1 MVHDQRIRSD
11 IQGFYLKGAK
21 AVRMVLES
29 FISKLKNERIYWFS
43 DNHNVVR
50 IMGIGGKKP
59 KLQDEAFTIFL
70 VLLPRTS

>member
-1 MVHDQRIRSD
+1 MHDRRIRSD
-11 IQGFYLKGAK
+11 IQEFYLKGAK

-29 FISKLKNERIYWFS
+29 LISKLKNERIYWFS
-43 DNHNVVR
+43 DNHNVVK

-59 KLQDEAFTIFL
+59 KLQDEVFTIFL

>member
-11 IQGFYLKGAK
+11 IQEFYLKGAE
-21 AVRMVLES
+21 AVQMVLES
-29 FISKLKNERIYWFS
+29 LVSKLKNECIYWFS

-59 KLQDEAFTIFL
+59 KLQDEVFEIFL
-70 VLLPRTS
+70 VMLPRTS